1 MVKLSI
7 SWEWV
12 RNGHHST
19 GESQTG
25 KKNHEER
32 GIHKVKVV
40 SILDDGGG
48 KHSVKE
54 KKDDG
59 ST

>member
-1 MVKLSI
+1 MGMGTRWILFNRRKLN
-7 SWEWV
+7 WE
-12 RNGHHST
+12 
-19 GESQTG
+19 
-25 KKNHEER
+25 KKYEER
-32 GIHKVKVV
+32 GIYKVKVV

-48 KHSVKE
+48 KYSVKE